1 MNSWRFLRP
10 RRSRPAGQ
18 LIAMPPP
25 AAWFE
30 VTYAIPGRCPGPVR
44 VAEEGAALDAA
55 RRMSAQ
61 GDLVDV
67 TLVLDT
73 GRRLVVTYAGGQ
85 PLPGAAARVPAAAD
99 AAGRPVPRLRGTG
112 WCPGG
117 ISPLPVAATSGG
129 PLRPRRLLHPDG
141 TPLACQPAGRAGP
154 SWTGIAGGVVPAG
167 GALAP
172 GWLQAVRLGADAPA
186 SLVMV
191 HPALIS
197 PRDVDPY
204 GCMRVRDRRRFGEFD
219 AAEAAGRIAAWLPAV
234 LVDAGD
240 VITTGQGDILQVTL
254 AAPAGGPGGVRVTI
268 IADGLAGGTG
278 IWDHQAHELVEV
290 MIPESHPAERGP
302 QARRLFAPPRAALTI
317 RAPRPAV
324 LRDRR

>member
-1 MNSWRFLRP
+1 MNPRRFLRP

-18 LIAMPPP
+18 VTAVPP

-30 VTYAIPGRCPGPVR
+30 VTYAIPGRCPDPVR
-44 VAEEGAALDAA
+44 VAAEGAALAAA

-61 GDLVDV
+61 GDPVDV

-99 AAGRPVPRLRGTG
+99 AACRPDPRLRGTG
-112 WCPGG
+112 RCPGG

-129 PLRPRRLLHPDG
+129 PLRPRRLLYPDG
-141 TPLACQPAGRAGP
+141 TPLACRPAGRAGP
-154 SWTGIAGGVVPAG
+154 SWTGIAAGVVPASG
-167 GALAP
+167 PQAP
-172 GWLQAVRLGADAPA
+172 GWLQAVRLGPDAPA

-191 HPALIS
+191 HPALVS

-204 GCMRVRDRRRFGEFD
+204 GWLRVRDRYRFGEFD

-240 VITTGQGDILQVTL
+240 FITTVQGDIFQVTL
-254 AAPAGGPGGVRVTI
+254 AAPDAGPCGVRVAI

-278 IWDHQAHELVEV
+278 VWNHQAHELVEV
-290 MIPESHPAERGP
+290 MIPDSHPADRGP
-302 QARRLFAPPRAALTI
+302 DARRLFAPPRPAVTV
-317 RAPRPAV
+317 RVPRPAV